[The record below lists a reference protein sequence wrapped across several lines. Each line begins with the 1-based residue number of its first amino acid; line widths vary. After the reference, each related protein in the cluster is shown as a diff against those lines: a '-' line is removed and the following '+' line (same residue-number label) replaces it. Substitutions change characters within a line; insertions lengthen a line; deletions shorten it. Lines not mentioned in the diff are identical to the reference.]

1 MLQTPPVEAS
11 MSNEWD
17 VLKHQ
22 FDALVRD
29 ESSGAECID
38 EILDAQFRRRFAEL
52 IDRVAAIQSRLGT
65 PPGSVAFRKGH
76 FR

>member
-1 MLQTPPVEAS
+1 
-11 MSNEWD
+11 MSKTEEWD

-29 ESSGAECID
+29 ESSGAECIE

-65 PPGSVAFRKGH
+65 PPGFVTFRKGH